1 MAEVA
6 IIKNEYATL
15 MYYPDSKIVHHT
27 FLKPIS
33 GKEFRNVLNTGA
45 KTLEENKAS
54 KWLSDDRKNSALPE
68 DDTEWSK
75 TDWFPRAVKAG
86 WKYWALV
93 VPDDFMG
100 RVNMKEFVDSYLDQG
115 LRIAVF
121 TEPEEALKWLTI
133 CDLPPNEWIGRL
145 SESTKTKGKQPAR

>member
-1 MAEVA
+1 MSEEM
-6 IIKNEYATL
+6 IINNEYASL
-15 MYYPDSKIVHHT
+15 IYYPEPKIVHHI
-27 FLKPIS
+27 FHKPIS
-33 GKEFRNVLNTGA
+33 GKEFRNVLDTGA
-45 KTLEENKAS
+45 KTLEKNKAE
-54 KWLSDDRKNSALPE
+54 KWLSDDRANLALPE
-68 DDTEWSK
+68 EDTEWSK

-121 TEPEEALKWLTI
+121 TEPEEARKWLTI
-133 CDLPPNEWIGRL
+133 IDLPPSEWIGRL
-145 SESTKTKGKQPAR
+145 SDSSKTKEK

>member
-1 MAEVA
+1 MSEMT

-15 MYYPDSKIVHHT
+15 IYYPESKIVHHI
-27 FLKPIS
+27 FHKPIS
-33 GKEFRNVLNTGA
+33 GQVFRNILDTGA
-45 KTLEENKAS
+45 DTLEKNQAS
-54 KWLSDDRKNSALPE
+54 KWLSDDRGNLALPQ

-75 TDWFPRAVKAG
+75 TNWFPRAVKAG

-93 VPDDFMG
+93 VPDDFMA
-100 RVNMKEFVDSYLDQG
+100 RVNMNEFVDSYLNQG

-121 TEPEEALKWLTI
+121 TDTEEAMKWLKI

-145 SESTKTKGKQPAR
+145 SDGTKTKAK